1 MTNAPPGSTIH
12 PIRYVLEPDQ
22 AHAIATI
29 DGLDLGLATRLLFGD
44 AVKEWPD
51 GYSLICVGL
60 LPPELEQLLQECGLF
75 VLSHEMDDEQNSP
88 ALWLITPESD
98 RKRLAC
104 SLSQWHTNRGGTLP
118 DQEANHI
125 DDDSSDEHS
134 ETSSDLPGSEYC
146 TPLMMAAALGDA
158 ELIQT
163 LLNAGADPNERNQN
177 GATALMMAAEH
188 NHISLVR
195 VLLHNPKTQV
205 NVKDSLS
212 RDALSYS
219 AARGNLEVFALLLTF
234 GGAHLEK
241 NPTAATNQHPLFVA
255 ARKGNYPICELI
267 FKFGVDID
275 LVDTSGLTALWYA
288 AANNQIE
295 CCSQLLDK
303 GADLRITTNTFYV
316 ANFRCRSVFYT
327 AVETGRMAL
336 FDLLLEHE
344 DPIKLQELG
353 STLLKIAAIS
363 DQANMVKRL
372 FELER
377 QFGLNLHTNDV
388 NDHSYDTALNLAC
401 YEHASNAAKM
411 LLEYGANPNIPG
423 ELGHNALVHAAQ
435 YDDVDLLKLLIQC
448 GAELQSKWHFGYKAL
463 AVAIRFGALNAI
475 EFLLSVG
482 APASLPAHAIRR
494 LDTDKSLLMLSLSTS
509 AKLLD
514 EQRFHV
520 VALLLSHGASIFE
533 IDDMGNDILM
543 RAVQFGDQ
551 SLVDFIIRFRVKIGQ
566 MNTSGLNALELAAES
581 AGLALSNTG
590 VFSLWDYEII
600 YTFQLVLEQAKRQI
614 DWNSLRSAAIGKAMQ
629 PIIREML
636 MQTVSPFRGIRT
648 SPNFSPDFPPVYEN
662 SLAATVR
669 LALCNADKDWDRT
682 STEIQLTECGTPLPV
697 INFLC
702 AYIKAVPLMRF
713 KLFGPTP
720 LALISEEHFKQFF
733 SGIMATMEKLALE
746 EDSINDAYNPL
757 GWHQLRDKIV
767 SISRL
772 KIRSLF
778 LGANSYESSL
788 IALFTELFEKCLYLT
803 VSKQHGAIPKMPP
816 APGMIAAQMM
826 SHGVY
831 AALALEIDN
840 AWRTAWETTFMIPL
854 VDTANASTTTPSA
867 LSSSGDFSLNSLLPS
882 QSSVATNNDDEMGGS
897 PLSDLQSSQL
907 LLAFREALKIKVDYA
922 DLLKLPD
929 ALAEE
934 ATLYA
939 DLMYRQIYMLMQF
952 IRPQIAIEEEPAP
965 RAMAQPITTASHTT
979 TTITLAEAF
988 SNSPNS
994 RNVIDALQPAPQ
1006 NFSHSATPGGNRTD
1020 PG

>member
-1 MTNAPPGSTIH
+1 MTSVPPGSTIH

-51 GYSLICVGL
+51 GYSLICVGFL
-60 LPPELEQLLQECGLF
+60 APELEQLLQECGLF

-146 TPLMMAAALGDA
+146 TPLMIAATLGDA

-177 GATALMMAAEH
+177 GTTALMMAAEH
-188 NHISLVR
+188 NHISVVR

-205 NVKDSLS
+205 NVKDPIG

-219 AARGNLEVFALLLTF
+219 AAHGNLEMFALLHIF

-241 NPTAATNQHPLFVA
+241 NPVAATNQHPLFVA
-255 ARKGNYPICELI
+255 ARKGHYPICELI
-267 FKFGVDID
+267 FKFGVDINFS
-275 LVDTSGLTALWYA
+275 DTSGLTALWYA
-288 AANNQIE
+288 AVNNQIE

-303 GADLRITTNTFYV
+303 GADLCITTTEFYV
-316 ANFRCRSVFYT
+316 NIFLCRSVFYT

-336 FDLLLEHE
+336 FDLLLEYE
-344 DPIKLQELG
+344 NPIKLQELG
-353 STLLKIAAIS
+353 STLLQIAAIS
-363 DQANMVKRL
+363 DQAGMVKRL
-372 FELER
+372 FELEH
-377 QFGLNLHTNDV
+377 QLGLNLHTNDV
-388 NDHSYDTALNLAC
+388 NGDSYDTALNLAC
-401 YEHASNAAKM
+401 HVHASKAAEM
-411 LLEYGANPNIPG
+411 LLQYGANPNIPG
-423 ELGHNALVHAAQ
+423 ELGKNALVHAAQ
-435 YDDVDLLKLLIQC
+435 YDDVALLKLLIQR
-448 GAELQSKWHFGYKAL
+448 GTQLKSKWHFGYQAL
-463 AVAIRFGALNAI
+463 ATAIWFGRLNAI

-482 APASLPAHAIRR
+482 APASLPAHAIRG
-494 LDTDKSLLMLSLSTS
+494 LYTEKSLLMLSLS
-509 AKLLD
+509 APGKLSD
-514 EQRFHV
+514 FQRSHV
-520 VALLLSHGASIFE
+520 VKLLLSHGASIVE

-543 RAVQFGDQ
+543 RAVQFGDR
-551 SLVDFIIRFRVKIGQ
+551 SLVDFIIRFGVKIGQ

-581 AGLALSNTG
+581 AGPALSNTG
-590 VFSLWDYEII
+590 VFSLLDYEAIH
-600 YTFQLVLEQAKRQI
+600 TFQLVLEHAKRQI
-614 DWNSLRSAAIGKAMQ
+614 DWYSLRSAAVSKAKY

-636 MQTVSPFRGIRT
+636 MQTVSPLLGLRP
-648 SPNFSPDFPPVYEN
+648 SVNFSHDFAPVYEN
-662 SLAATVR
+662 TLATTVR

-682 STEIQLTECGTPLPV
+682 STEIHLTESGTPLPV

-720 LALISEEHFKQFF
+720 LVLISEEHFKQFF
-733 SGIMATMEKLALE
+733 FGIMATLEKLELE
-746 EDSINDAYNPL
+746 KDSINDTYDPL
-757 GWHQLRDKIV
+757 GWHQLRDIIV
-767 SISRL
+767 PISRQ
-772 KIRSLF
+772 KVRSLV
-778 LGANSYESSL
+778 LAGTRHESSL
-788 IALFTELFEKCLYLT
+788 TALFEELFEKCLYLT
-803 VSKQHGAIPKMPP
+803 LPDQHGVIPKRPP

-826 SHGVY
+826 HHGVY
-831 AALALEIDN
+831 AALALEIDH
-840 AWRTAWETTFMIPL
+840 AWRTAWETTFMMPL
-854 VDTANASTTTPSA
+854 VDTADASTTIPSTSSSSSEFS
-867 LSSSGDFSLNSLLPS
+867 LSSLMRS
-882 QSSVATNNDDEMGGS
+882 QSSVATNIDDEIGGS

-907 LLAFREALKIKVDYA
+907 LLAFREALKTKVDSA

-952 IRPQIAIEEEPAP
+952 IRPQMAIEEEPAP
-965 RAMAQPITTASHTT
+965 RAMAEPTSTASHTT

-988 SNSPNS
+988 SNLPNS
-994 RNVIDALQPAPQ
+994 RNVIDAPQPAPQ